1 MIGQALTKV
10 SIGNQLRLSLLV
22 RYLFV
27 CTLLLCPTTH
37 ADDSQEKELD
47 NLKRS
52 ITNLER
58 KLEDRGKQR
67 NSLQSALKKVELE
80 SSKISRNIRSTR
92 NKINKLEKQL
102 ITLDKKQK
110 NLQQNISQQSA
121 AIGQQI
127 SAAHKLGDQEPI
139 KLLLNQEDPQQLA
152 RVLKYYDYFLKAR
165 ADKIQRY
172 KKDIDNLTETI
183 EEIKRQKL
191 ALDQSKQALEA
202 DKKKLSSRVSSRKKT
217 LNKLQLSLRTDKK
230 KLDKLLNERSKLE
243 EIIETV
249 KKAAAKLTLPS
260 NYESFISRKGKLKWP
275 LKGRVAHSFGSRRS
289 GTLRWEGW
297 LISASAGDAVKAVHH
312 GRVVFSNYLRGF
324 GLLVIVDHGD
334 GYMTLYAH
342 NQELLRETGDW
353 VQSNE
358 IVSRAGDTGGLSK
371 PALYFEIRKQGNP
384 ADPKVWLGKR

>member
-1 MIGQALTKV
+1 MVGRAVTTL
-10 SIGNQLRLSLLV
+10 SMGNPLRLSLLV
-22 RYLFV
+22 GFV
-27 CTLLLCPTTH
+27 LIWSVLLCTASN
-37 ADDSQEKELD
+37 ADESQQKELD
-47 NLKRS
+47 SLKRS
-52 ITNLER
+52 ISTLER
-58 KLEDRGKQR
+58 QLEDRGKQR

-80 SSKISRNIRSTR
+80 SSKINRNIRRLRT
-92 NKINKLEKQL
+92 KINKLEKQL
-102 ITLDKKQK
+102 TTLDQK
-110 NLQQNISQQSA
+110 EKDLQLNISEQSD
-121 AIGQQI
+121 AISEQI
-127 SAAHKLGDQEPI
+127 TAAHQLGDQEPI

-172 KKDIDNLTETI
+172 KKDIDDLTETRA
-183 EEIKRQKL
+183 EINRQKL
-191 ALDQSKQALEA
+191 ALDQSKKALEA
-202 DKKKLSSRVSSRKKT
+202 DKKTLSNRVKSRKKT
-217 LNKLQLSLRTDKK
+217 LDKLQSSLRTDKK
-230 KLDKLLNERSKLE
+230 KLSKLQDERNKLE

-249 KKAAAKLTLPS
+249 KKAAAKLALPS
-260 NYESFISRKGKLKWP
+260 NYESFTSRKGKLKWP
-275 LKGRVAHSFGSRRS
+275 LKGRVAHSFGSKRS

-297 LISASAGDAVKAVHH
+297 LISASAGDAVKTVHH

-358 IVSRAGDTGGLSK
+358 VISRAGDTGGLNK

>member
-1 MIGQALTKV
+1 MVGRAVTTL
-10 SIGNQLRLSLLV
+10 SMGNPLRLSLLV
-22 RYLFV
+22 GFV
-27 CTLLLCPTTH
+27 LIWSVLLCTASN
-37 ADDSQEKELD
+37 ADESQQKELD
-47 NLKRS
+47 SLKRS
-52 ITNLER
+52 ISTLER
-58 KLEDRGKQR
+58 QLEDRGKQR

-80 SSKISRNIRSTR
+80 SSKINRNIRRLRT
-92 NKINKLEKQL
+92 KINKLEKQL
-102 ITLDKKQK
+102 TTLDQK
-110 NLQQNISQQSA
+110 EKDLQQNISEQSD
-121 AIGQQI
+121 AISEQI
-127 SAAHKLGDQEPI
+127 TAAHQLGDQEPI

-172 KKDIDNLTETI
+172 KKDIDDLTETRA
-183 EEIKRQKL
+183 EINRQKL
-191 ALDQSKQALEA
+191 ALDQSKKALEA
-202 DKKKLSSRVSSRKKT
+202 DKKRLSNRVKSRKKT
-217 LNKLQLSLRTDKK
+217 LDKLQSSLRTDKK
-230 KLDKLLNERSKLE
+230 KLSKLQDERNKLE

-249 KKAAAKLTLPS
+249 KKAAAKLALPS
-260 NYESFISRKGKLKWP
+260 NYESFTSRKGKLKWP
-275 LKGRVAHSFGSRRS
+275 LKGRVAHSFGSKRS

-297 LISASAGDAVKAVHH
+297 LISASAGDAVKTVHH

-358 IVSRAGDTGGLSK
+358 VISRAGDTGGLNK

>member
-1 MIGQALTKV
+1 MVGRAVTTL
-10 SIGNQLRLSLLV
+10 SMGNPLRLSLLV
-22 RYLFV
+22 GFV
-27 CTLLLCPTTH
+27 LIWSVLLCTASN
-37 ADDSQEKELD
+37 ADESQQKELD
-47 NLKRS
+47 SLKRS
-52 ITNLER
+52 ISTLER
-58 KLEDRGKQR
+58 QLEDRGKQR

-80 SSKISRNIRSTR
+80 SSKINRNIRRLRT
-92 NKINKLEKQL
+92 KINKLEKQL
-102 ITLDKKQK
+102 TTLDQK
-110 NLQQNISQQSA
+110 EKDLQLNISEQSD
-121 AIGQQI
+121 AISEQI
-127 SAAHKLGDQEPI
+127 TAAHQLGDQEPI

-172 KKDIDNLTETI
+172 KKDIDDLTETRA
-183 EEIKRQKL
+183 EINRQKL
-191 ALDQSKQALEA
+191 ALDQSKKALEA
-202 DKKKLSSRVSSRKKT
+202 DKKTLSNRVKSRKKT
-217 LNKLQLSLRTDKK
+217 LDKLQSSLRTDKK
-230 KLDKLLNERSKLE
+230 KLSKLQDERNKLE

-249 KKAAAKLTLPS
+249 KKAAAKLALPS
-260 NYESFISRKGKLKWP
+260 NYESFTSRKGKLKWP
-275 LKGRVAHSFGSRRS
+275 IKGRVAHSFGSKRS

-297 LISASAGDAVKAVHH
+297 LISASAGDAVKTVHH

-358 IVSRAGDTGGLSK
+358 VISRAGDTGGLNK